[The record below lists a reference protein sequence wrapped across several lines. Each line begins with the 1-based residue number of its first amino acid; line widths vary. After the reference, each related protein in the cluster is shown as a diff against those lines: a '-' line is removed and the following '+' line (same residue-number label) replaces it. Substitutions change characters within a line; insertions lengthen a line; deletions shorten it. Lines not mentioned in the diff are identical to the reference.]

1 MKTKDLDKL
10 TQGDIVVFIKPI
22 NGWAFN
28 KLLIL
33 EEFQYK
39 IGDQYKFHSFKIMSP
54 MSSSTV
60 YLESLQGEVI
70 AFTPKVAYNIETLQK
85 WRQLQ
90 LEKLV

>member
-1 MKTKDLDKL
+1 MKTKDLDNL

-28 KLLIL
+28 K
-33 EEFQYK
+33 YK
-39 IGDQYKFHSFKIMSP
+39 IGDQYKFHSFNISQP
-54 MSSSTV
+54 MSASTF

-90 LEKLV
+90 LEKIV

>member
-1 MKTKDLDKL
+1 MKTKDLDNL

-22 NGWAFN
+22 NGFN
-28 KLLIL
+28 K
-33 EEFQYK
+33 YK
-39 IGDQYKFHSFKIMSP
+39 IGDQYKFHSFNINKNMP
-54 MSSSTV
+54 MSSNTL

-70 AFTPKVAYNIETLQK
+70 AFTSKVAYNIETLQK

>member
-1 MKTKDLDKL
+1 MKTKDLDNL
-10 TQGDIVVFIKPI
+10 SQGDIVVFIKPI

-28 KLLIL
+28 K
-33 EEFQYK
+33 YK
-39 IGDQYKFHSFKIMSP
+39 IGDQYKFHSFNIISP

>member
-1 MKTKDLDKL
+1 MKTKDLDNLK
-10 TQGDIVVFIKPI
+10 QGDIVVFIKPI

-28 KLLIL
+28 K
-33 EEFQYK
+33 YK
-39 IGDQYKFHSFKIMSP
+39 IGDQYKFHSFNIMSP
-54 MSSSTV
+54 MSSSTL

-85 WRQLQ
+85 WRQSQ

>member
-1 MKTKDLDKL
+1 M
-10 TQGDIVVFIKPI
+10 
-22 NGWAFN
+22 
-28 KLLIL
+28 
-33 EEFQYK
+33 
-39 IGDQYKFHSFKIMSP
+39 P
-54 MSSSTV
+54 MSSNTL

>member
-1 MKTKDLDKL
+1 MKTKDLDNL

-28 KLLIL
+28 K
-33 EEFQYK
+33 YK
-39 IGDQYKFHSFKIMSP
+39 IGDQYKFHSFNILQP
-54 MSSSTV
+54 MSASTV

>member
-28 KLLIL
+28 K
-33 EEFQYK
+33 YK

>member
-1 MKTKDLDKL
+1 MKTKDLDNLK
-10 TQGDIVVFIKPI
+10 QGDIVVFIKPI

-28 KLLIL
+28 K
-33 EEFQYK
+33 YK
-39 IGDQYKFHSFKIMSP
+39 IGDQYKFHSFNIISP
-54 MSSSTV
+54 MSGSTL

>member
-1 MKTKDLDKL
+1 MKTKDLDNL

-28 KLLIL
+28 K
-33 EEFQYK
+33 YK
-39 IGDQYKFHSFKIMSP
+39 IGDQYKFHSFNIISP

-60 YLESLQGEVI
+60 YLENLQGEVI

>member
-1 MKTKDLDKL
+1 MKTKDLDNL

-28 KLLIL
+28 K
-33 EEFQYK
+33 YK
-39 IGDQYKFHSFKIMSP
+39 IGDQYKFHSFNILQP
-54 MSSSTV
+54 MSSNTL

-70 AFTPKVAYNIETLQK
+70 AFTSKVAYNIETLQK

>member
-1 MKTKDLDKL
+1 MKTKDLDNLK
-10 TQGDIVVFIKPI
+10 QGDIVVFIKPI

-28 KLLIL
+28 K
-33 EEFQYK
+33 YK
-39 IGDQYKFHSFKIMSP
+39 IGDQYKFHSFNIISP

>member
-1 MKTKDLDKL
+1 MKTKDLDNL
-10 TQGDIVVFIKPI
+10 TKGDIVVFIKPI

-28 KLLIL
+28 K
-33 EEFQYK
+33 YK
-39 IGDQYKFHSFKIMSP
+39 IGDQYKFHSFIIISP
-54 MSSSTV
+54 MSSSTL

>member
-1 MKTKDLDKL
+1 MKTKDLDNLK
-10 TQGDIVVFIKPI
+10 QGDIVVFIKPI

-28 KLLIL
+28 K
-33 EEFQYK
+33 YK
-39 IGDQYKFHSFKIMSP
+39 IGDQYKFHSFNIISP
-54 MSSSTV
+54 MSASTL

>member
-1 MKTKDLDKL
+1 MKTKDLDNL

-28 KLLIL
+28 K
-33 EEFQYK
+33 YK
-39 IGDQYKFHSFKIMSP
+39 IGDQYKFHSFKIISLDDIG
-54 MSSSTV
+54 TV

>member
-1 MKTKDLDKL
+1 MKTKDLDNL

-28 KLLIL
+28 K
-33 EEFQYK
+33 YK
-39 IGDQYKFHSFKIMSP
+39 IVDQYKFHSFNINKNMP
-54 MSSSTV
+54 MSSNTL

>member
-1 MKTKDLDKL
+1 MKTKDLDNL

-28 KLLIL
+28 
-33 EEFQYK
+33 EYK
-39 IGDQYKFHSFKIMSP
+39 IGDQYKFHSFNINKNIP
-54 MSSSTV
+54 MSSNTL

-70 AFTPKVAYNIETLQK
+70 AFTSKVAYNIETLQK

>member
-1 MKTKDLDKL
+1 MKTKDLDNL

-28 KLLIL
+28 K
-33 EEFQYK
+33 FK
-39 IGDQYKFHSFKIMSP
+39 IGDQYKFHSFNIISP

>member
-1 MKTKDLDKL
+1 MKTKDLDNL

-28 KLLIL
+28 K
-33 EEFQYK
+33 YK
-39 IGDQYKFHSFKIMSP
+39 IGDQYKFHSFNIMSP

-90 LEKLV
+90 LEKLI

>member
-1 MKTKDLDKL
+1 MKTKDLDNL

-28 KLLIL
+28 K
-33 EEFQYK
+33 YK
-39 IGDQYKFHSFKIMSP
+39 IGDQYKFHSFNIISP
-54 MSSSTV
+54 MSSSTI

>member
-1 MKTKDLDKL
+1 MKTKDLDNL
-10 TQGDIVVFIKPI
+10 TKGDIVVFIKPI

-28 KLLIL
+28 K
-33 EEFQYK
+33 YK
-39 IGDQYKFHSFKIMSP
+39 IGDQYKFHSFNINKNMP
-54 MSSSTV
+54 MSSNTL

>member
-1 MKTKDLDKL
+1 MKTKDLDNL

-28 KLLIL
+28 K
-33 EEFQYK
+33 YK
-39 IGDQYKFHSFKIMSP
+39 IGDQYKFHSFNIISP

>member
-1 MKTKDLDKL
+1 MKTKDLDNL

-22 NGWAFN
+22 TRNWCRAFN
-28 KLLIL
+28 K
-33 EEFQYK
+33 YK
-39 IGDQYKFHSFKIMSP
+39 IGDQYKFHSFNINKNMP
-54 MSSSTV
+54 MSSNTL

>member
-1 MKTKDLDKL
+1 MKTKDLDNL
-10 TQGDIVVFIKPI
+10 NQGDIVVFIKPI

-28 KLLIL
+28 K
-33 EEFQYK
+33 YK

-54 MSSSTV
+54 MSASTL

>member
-1 MKTKDLDKL
+1 MKTKDLDNL

-28 KLLIL
+28 K
-33 EEFQYK
+33 YK
-39 IGDQYKFHSFKIMSP
+39 IGDQYKFHSFNIISP
-54 MSSSTV
+54 MSSSTI

-70 AFTPKVAYNIETLQK
+70 AFTSKVAYNIETLQK

>member
-10 TQGDIVVFIKPI
+10 KEGDIVVFIKPI

-28 KLLIL
+28 KY
-33 EEFQYK
+33 Q
-39 IGDQYKFHSFKIMSP
+39 IGDQYKFDRFNIISP
-54 MSSSTV
+54 MSASTL
-60 YLESLQGEVI
+60 YLRSLEGEII
-70 AFTPKVAYNIETLQK
+70 AFTPSAAYNIETLQK

>member
-1 MKTKDLDKL
+1 MKTKDLDNL

-28 KLLIL
+28 K
-33 EEFQYK
+33 YK
-39 IGDQYKFHSFKIMSP
+39 IGDQYKFHSFNIMSP

>member
-1 MKTKDLDKL
+1 MKTKDLDNL

-28 KLLIL
+28 K
-33 EEFQYK
+33 YK
-39 IGDQYKFHSFKIMSP
+39 IGDQYKFHSFNIISP

-90 LEKLV
+90 LEKLI

>member
-1 MKTKDLDKL
+1 MKTKDLDNL
-10 TQGDIVVFIKPI
+10 NQGDIVVFIKPI

-28 KLLIL
+28 K
-33 EEFQYK
+33 YK

-54 MSSSTV
+54 ISSSTL

-85 WRQLQ
+85 
-90 LEKLV
+90 

>member
-1 MKTKDLDKL
+1 MKTKDLDNL
-10 TQGDIVVFIKPI
+10 TQGDIVVFTKPI
-22 NGWAFN
+22 NGFLFN
-28 KLLIL
+28 K
-33 EEFQYK
+33 YK
-39 IGDQYKFHSFKIMSP
+39 IGDQYKFHSFNITSP